1 MSSAYHNSSLHKWN
15 TTKIQLSIQI
25 YTIESVL
32 KVVTKKR
39 KETATLLLLRIYLN
53 PRYAISF

>member
-1 MSSAYHNSSLHKWN
+1 MEHNQDTIVYPNLHYRICSKSSD
-15 TTKIQLSIQI
+15 
-25 YTIESVL
+25 
-32 KVVTKKR
+32 KKR